1 VTVKLHVDVGV
12 VAGLDMVVDAAA
24 MVESVVV
31 VVVICVVAGLDMVVD
46 AAVEELVVVVSAKT
60 KF

>member
-1 VTVKLHVDVGV
+1 MKLHVDVGV
-12 VAGLDMVVDAAA
+12 VDGLDMVVDAAA

-31 VVVICVVAGLDMVVD
+31 VAVVICVVAGLDMVVD

-60 KF
+60 KL